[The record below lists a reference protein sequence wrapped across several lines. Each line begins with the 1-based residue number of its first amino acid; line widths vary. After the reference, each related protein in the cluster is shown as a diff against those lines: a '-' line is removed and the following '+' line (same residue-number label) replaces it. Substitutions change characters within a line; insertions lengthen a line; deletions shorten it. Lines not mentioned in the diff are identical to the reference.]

1 MNILEEMI
9 RKVPKMKV
17 IVNGDDALSA
27 YLAMD
32 CGNPYITYG
41 ISKQVLKNDTNEI
54 REGRFCKRCG
64 ERLQYS
70 FYHYSQLGDYK
81 CPGCGF
87 TRPGPGL

>member
-1 MNILEEMI
+1 
-9 RKVPKMKV
+9 MKV

-41 ISKQVLKNDTNEI
+41 ISKQVLEKMIPMRSGKDS
-54 REGRFCKRCG
+54 FCKRCG
-64 ERLQYS
+64 AKLQYS
-70 FYHYSQLGDYK
+70 FYHYSQLGDYT

-87 TRPGPGL
+87 TQTRHWTIMQQM